1 MRKRLVSISL
11 ALLVA
16 AVVALLITPFVV
28 ARGLRL
34 WLLWNARQQNLIV
47 RIDKID
53 APLFRPVVLRG
64 IHITSAPANPVTV
77 TVDANQGILSLNLK
91 ALVLRQRERAVSS
104 LVIDTLQAETRRP
117 VGGKLLSRSG
127 WSALQKIL
135 PGKLSVGRCDLR
147 MEDGPSVFLLRGASL
162 SASEIEAGKFE
173 ANEITVVSPWFRQSF
188 EQLRGATNWQDNRLT
203 LAGLSLARGLDLP
216 WIWIDLSQ
224 LAQQR
229 VDVDFDLDAFG
240 GKIRAEI
247 SDDWGRGGP
256 TWNIAGSATDISLAQ
271 TSEALGFT
279 DRIDGALHA
288 GKFVF
293 RGNRQEPTHATAS
306 LWTELTNLSWRNRA
320 AEVIML
326 GASLYNRNIDLQQ
339 LYVKQGNNQLT
350 LNGQAALPEKPSGWL
365 SPSFR
370 GNISASIDKLGDFV
384 PLFGANPGDF
394 AGAMSIEG
402 TMDTRDRK
410 IGGRV
415 TCSGTALTIFK
426 TAIDSFRA
434 NLSLNAGDLAVEQ
447 LELKRK
453 NDLLSATGN
462 IGISRNHIYSGEL
475 HAKIADLAD
484 YLSIFRGLYEQKT
497 KPTAAEIDAKI
508 TSGKWATHGT
518 LVFPGSSPV
527 TFSADFLL
535 PIGTTWNRFAAS
547 PLGGMITFPSLFLG
561 STPPFFPFAFFRD
574 GILSGGL
581 SISESLRHPRITG
594 DVQLLNGKL
603 ENPSLNLREA
613 NGRITFAGNHAIIE
627 FLNASTKDVDLSL
640 HGEIDFRDSN
650 ALAVK
655 INPVMPM
662 FYLTTGALDCINQI
676 EIEPVGTTL
685 APAVTELDLRGTL
698 FGSTWT
704 LGVKQQTVAGSAP
717 GLSLADT
724 GRNLVLCLGQ
734 GLEDKKLAL
743 GAPPRPQPSP
753 AKPRGKKRNSAR

>member
-11 ALLVA
+11 ALLVV
-16 AVVALLITPFVV
+16 AVVALLITPFAV

-53 APLFRPVVLRG
+53 APLFGPVVLRG
-64 IHITSAPANPVTV
+64 IHIASAPANPVTIN
-77 TVDANQGILSLNLK
+77 VDANQGTLALNLK
-91 ALVLRQRERAVSS
+91 AIVLRRRERTVSS

-117 VGGKLLSRSG
+117 VGKRLLSRSG

-135 PGKLSVGRCDLR
+135 PGKLNVGRCDLR
-147 MEDGPSVFLLRGASL
+147 MEAGPSVFSLRGVSL
-162 SASEIEAGKFE
+162 SASEIEAGNFE
-173 ANEITVVSPWFRQSF
+173 ANEVTVVSPWFRQSF
-188 EQLRGATNWQDNRLT
+188 RQLRGATNWQGDRLT

-224 LAQQR
+224 MAQQR

-256 TWNIAGSATDISLAQ
+256 TRNIAASATDISLAQ

-293 RGNRQEPTHATAS
+293 RGNPQDPTHATAS

-326 GASLYNRNIDLQQ
+326 GASLYNRNIDVQQ
-339 LYVKQGNNQLT
+339 LYVKQSNNQLT
-350 LNGQAALPEKPSGWL
+350 LNGQAALPEKSSGWL

-384 PLFGANPGDF
+384 ALFGVNPGDF
-394 AGAMSIEG
+394 AGAISIEG
-402 TMDTRDRK
+402 TMDTADRK

-434 NLSLNAGDLAVEQ
+434 NLSLNAGDLSVEQ
-447 LELKRK
+447 LELKRE
-453 NDLLSATGN
+453 NDSLSATGN
-462 IGISRNHIYSGEL
+462 IGISRNHIYSGQL

-484 YLSIFRGLYEQKT
+484 YLWIFRGPSEQKT
-497 KPTAAEIDAKI
+497 KPTAGEIGAEI
-508 TSGKWATHGT
+508 TSGKWKMHGT
-518 LVFPGSSPV
+518 LDFPGSSPV
-527 TFSADFLL
+527 TFSADFPL
-535 PIGTTWNRFAAS
+535 PIGTTWDRFTAS
-547 PLGGMITFPSLFLG
+547 PFGAMITFPSLFLG
-561 STPPFFPFAFFRD
+561 STPPFFRPAVFRD

-613 NGRITFAGNHAIIE
+613 SGRITFAGNHAIIE
-627 FLNASTKDVDLSL
+627 FLNASTSDVDLSL
-640 HGEIDFRDSN
+640 HGEMDFRDSK

-655 INPVMPM
+655 INPVTPM
-662 FYLTTGALDCINQI
+662 FDLATGASDCINQI
-676 EIEPVGTTL
+676 EIEPVGATL
-685 APAVTELDLRGTL
+685 APAVTELDFRGTL

-704 LGVKQQTVAGSAP
+704 LGVKQQTVGGLTP
-717 GLSLADT
+717 GLSLTNT
-724 GRNLVLCLGQ
+724 GRDRVLCLGH
-734 GLEDKKLAL
+734 GPEDKTLSL
-743 GAPPRPQPSP
+743 GVPPRPQPSP
-753 AKPRGKKRNSAR
+753 PKPRAKKRKSRR